1 MQEQPKLTAEL
12 TADSIEL
19 CKTVLSESSY
29 NWFEMLEFL
38 ETKYGCNSA
47 ALIEEK
53 FFSSI
58 RSQKSN
64 SNWFTTAKK
73 HVKQLSTTLM
83 AVKELQE
90 LSMG

>member
-1 MQEQPKLTAEL
+1 MEERGSNTEDSDAENSASMLLMQEQPKLTAEL

-47 ALIEEK
+47 ALIQEK

-64 SNWFTTAKK
+64 SN
-73 HVKQLSTTLM
+73 
-83 AVKELQE
+83 
-90 LSMG
+90 

>member
-1 MQEQPKLTAEL
+1 MEESGSNTEDTDAENSASMLLMQEQPKLTAEL

-47 ALIEEK
+47 ALIQEK

-64 SNWFTTAKK
+64 SN
-73 HVKQLSTTLM
+73 
-83 AVKELQE
+83 
-90 LSMG
+90 